1 MTFSPA
7 TTSRACT
14 AQRNTQCAAA
24 ADTIASACAAPI
36 IGSVMPRWQ
45 RKKLEAA
52 QRCNVM
58 ASSGSAAPTP
68 KGKRADRFIATRSA
82 IDFDAAHLRVS
93 ASDASAPASP
103 SVVSFTE
110 SLSRSVFGA
119 GEESGRVLAFRQ
131 KAPKAKEAFHEEV
144 RKVLYSRTHK
154 RAAQKPKRVLPTAPE
169 RILDAPEMVNDYY
182 LNLLDWS
189 TKDVLAVALDSAVYM
204 WNAADGSINELC
216 DLRGDDE
223 SDEGSD
229 YVTSVKWTDG
239 GKTLAVGTSAN
250 VVGLWDAETAKCA
263 RTLEGHTQRV
273 SSLAWK
279 GALLATGSR
288 DSHILL
294 HDVRKRDSEV
304 LRMRGHEQEVCGL
317 AFSMHDERQL
327 ASGSNDNRLCLWD
340 IRKTEMGADGRN
352 WSTARHTLTE
362 HCAAV
367 KALAWCPHQRNV
379 LASGGGTADGCIKFW
394 NTANGACL
402 NSIDTG
408 SQVCSLLW
416 NPHAKEI
423 LSSHGFANGHKSH
436 QLSLWSYPSMAK
448 IHDLEGHTE
457 RVLHMAASPAGD
469 MVCSAGADETLRFWR
484 IFEDRGR
491 GKKSSQ
497 QTRSSTNQ
505 LSKKSSSRTIR

>member
-1 MTFSPA
+1 M
-7 TTSRACT
+7 
-14 AQRNTQCAAA
+14 
-24 ADTIASACAAPI
+24 ADVLA
-36 IGSVMPRWQ
+36 G
-45 RKKLEAA
+45 K
-52 QRCNVM
+52 RCC
-58 ASSGSAAPTP
+58 SAAPTP
-68 KGKRADRFIATRSA
+68 KAGRADRFIATRSSM
-82 IDFDAAHLRVS
+82 DFDAAHHRVCK
-93 ASDASAPASP
+93 SDTRSP
-103 SVVSFTE
+103 SQASFSE
-110 SLSRSVFGA
+110 SLSRQLVGGDAGA
-119 GEESGRVLAFRQ
+119 RVLAFRQ
-131 KAPKAKEAFHEEV
+131 KAPQAKEAYHEEV
-144 RKVLYSRTHK
+144 RKVLYSRTHQ
-154 RAAQKPKRVLPTAPE
+154 RAAAKPKRVLPSAPE

-189 TKDVLAVALDSAVYM
+189 SKDTLAVALDSAVYM
-204 WNAADGSINELC
+204 WNAKDGSIAELC
-216 DLRGDDE
+216 DLNGDE
-223 SDEGSD
+223 EASDEGSD
-229 YVTSVKWTDG
+229 YVTAVQWTEG

-250 VVGLWDAETAKCA
+250 VVGLWDAERKTCV

-279 GALLATGSR
+279 GSLLCTGSR
-288 DSHILL
+288 DSHILM

-304 LRMRGHEQEVCGL
+304 LRMCGHTQEVCGL
-317 AFSMHDERQL
+317 KFSMHDESTL
-327 ASGSNDNRLCLWD
+327 ASGSNDNSLCIWD
-340 IRKTEMGADGRN
+340 VRKTAMGSDGKN

-423 LSSHGFANGHKSH
+423 LSSHGFANGHDSH
-436 QLSLWSYPSMAK
+436 QLSLWAYPSMAK
-448 IHDLEGHTE
+448 IHDLKGHTE
-457 RVLHMAASPAGD
+457 RVLHMAASPSGE

-491 GKKSSQ
+491 GKRSQ
-497 QTRSSTNQ
+497 EAGGDR
-505 LSKKSSSRTIR
+505 LSKKSSRSIR